1 MKSPFAIIIISILII
16 GFNNS
21 ESYSINTFLN
31 HIQETGLYDVLV
43 EVKRK
48 LSDDIS
54 ISFCI
59 ELEHTN
65 LCVEVVRVYM
75 QRHFVSRL
83 LTEKRTVSRKEI
95 KMENL
100 MRILQSV
107 ETIDKEKFI
116 EAIDDKDTKIKELQ
130 KKLESIVLS
139 EKFYP
144 IVTKYMPEEEIRKIC
159 LKIAIEYYE
168 KVKN

>member
-75 QRHFVSRL
+75 QRNFVSRL

-95 KMENL
+95 KMGDL
-100 MRILQSV
+100 MRILPSV
-107 ETIDKEKFI
+107 ETIDKE
-116 EAIDDKDTKIKELQ
+116 IDDKDIKIKELQ
-130 KKLESIVLS
+130 EKLESIVLS

-159 LKIAIEYYE
+159 VKIAIEYYE

>member
-1 MKSPFAIIIISILII
+1 MKSPFAIIILSILII

-31 HIQETGLYDVLV
+31 HLQETGLYDVLL
-43 EVKRK
+43 EVKRV
-48 LSDDIS
+48 LSEDIS

-75 QRHFVSRL
+75 QRNFVSRL

-95 KMENL
+95 KMGDL
-100 MRILQSV
+100 MRILPSV
-107 ETIDKEKFI
+107 ETIDKE
-116 EAIDDKDTKIKELQ
+116 IDDKDIKIKELQ
-130 KKLESIVLS
+130 EKLESIVLS

>member
-75 QRHFVSRL
+75 QRNFVSRL

-95 KMENL
+95 KMGDL
-100 MRILQSV
+100 MRILPSV
-107 ETIDKEKFI
+107 ETIDKE
-116 EAIDDKDTKIKELQ
+116 IDDKDIKIKELQ
-130 KKLESIVLS
+130 EKLESIVLS

>member
-31 HIQETGLYDVLV
+31 NLKETGFYDALLTI
-43 EVKRK
+43 KREIN
-48 LSDDIS
+48 DDVA

-65 LCVEVVRVYM
+65 LCVEVVKVYM
-75 QRHFVSRL
+75 QRYVVSRL
-83 LTEKRTVSRKEI
+83 LTEKRRVSRKEI
-95 KMENL
+95 EMGNL
-100 MRILQSV
+100 KRIYQKKDQD
-107 ETIDKEKFI
+107 TID
-116 EAIDDKDTKIKELQ
+116 DGDGDKDTEIKDLQ
-130 KKLESIVLS
+130 EKLESIVLS

-144 IVTKYMPEEEIRKIC
+144 IVTKYMPEEEIHKIC

-168 KVKN
+168 K

>member
-1 MKSPFAIIIISILII
+1 MKSPFAIIILSILII

-31 HIQETGLYDVLV
+31 HLQETGLYDVLL
-43 EVKRK
+43 EVKRV
-48 LSDDIS
+48 LSEDIS

-65 LCVEVVRVYM
+65 LCGEVVKVYM
-75 QRHFVSRL
+75 QRYVVSRL
-83 LTEKRTVSRKEI
+83 LTEKRRVSRKEI
-95 KMENL
+95 EMGNL
-100 MRILQSV
+100 KRIYQKKDQD
-107 ETIDKEKFI
+107 TID
-116 EAIDDKDTKIKELQ
+116 DGDGDKDTEIKDLQ
-130 KKLESIVLS
+130 EKLESIVLS

-168 KVKN
+168 KFKN

>member
-75 QRHFVSRL
+75 QRNFVSRL

-95 KMENL
+95 KMGDL
-100 MRILQSV
+100 MRILPSV
-107 ETIDKEKFI
+107 ETIDKE
-116 EAIDDKDTKIKELQ
+116 IDDKDIKIKELQ
-130 KKLESIVLS
+130 EKLESIVLS

-168 KVKN
+168 

>member
-1 MKSPFAIIIISILII
+1 MKSPFAIIILSILII

-31 HIQETGLYDVLV
+31 HLQETGLYDVLL
-43 EVKRK
+43 EVKRV
-48 LSDDIS
+48 LSEDIS

-65 LCVEVVRVYM
+65 LCGEVVKVYM
-75 QRHFVSRL
+75 QRYVVSRL
-83 LTEKRTVSRKEI
+83 LTEKRRVSRKEI
-95 KMENL
+95 EMGNL
-100 MRILQSV
+100 KRIYQKKDQD
-107 ETIDKEKFI
+107 TID
-116 EAIDDKDTKIKELQ
+116 DGDGDKDTEIKDLQ
-130 KKLESIVLS
+130 EKLESIVLS

-159 LKIAIEYYE
+159 VKIAIEYYE
-168 KVKN
+168 KFKN

>member
-1 MKSPFAIIIISILII
+1 MKSPFAIIILSILII

-75 QRHFVSRL
+75 QRNFVSRL

-95 KMENL
+95 KMGDL
-100 MRILQSV
+100 MRILPSV
-107 ETIDKEKFI
+107 ETIDKE
-116 EAIDDKDTKIKELQ
+116 IDDKDIKIKELQ
-130 KKLESIVLS
+130 EKLESIVLS

-144 IVTKYMPEEEIRKIC
+144 IVTKYMPEEEIHKIC

>member
-1 MKSPFAIIIISILII
+1 MKSPFAIIILSILII

-75 QRHFVSRL
+75 QRNFVSRL

-95 KMENL
+95 KMGDL
-100 MRILQSV
+100 MRILPSV
-107 ETIDKEKFI
+107 ETIDKE
-116 EAIDDKDTKIKELQ
+116 IDDKDIKIKELQ
-130 KKLESIVLS
+130 EKLESIVLS